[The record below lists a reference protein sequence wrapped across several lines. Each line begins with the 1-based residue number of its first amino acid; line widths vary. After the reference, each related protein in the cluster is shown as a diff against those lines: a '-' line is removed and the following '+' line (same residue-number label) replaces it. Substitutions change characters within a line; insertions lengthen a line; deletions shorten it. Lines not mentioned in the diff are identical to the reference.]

1 MHKTLIAIALGLAL
15 AVCAA
20 AGAQDAARATLDP
33 PATPAGAPQPSP
45 GDSEALSTLSAVNEH
60 EIASAEIAQGK
71 PLSSATLAYARML
84 EKDHNANLAKVKE
97 LSQTTRTPLA
107 ESAAVKA
114 MKDSSAAERDRLDKL
129 DGKAFE
135 SAYLQAMIDGH
146 AKVLSTID
154 DKLLPAASDAA
165 IATHLRNT
173 RESVNKHLSQA
184 KQLKSELA
192 KGA

>member
-1 MHKTLIAIALGLAL
+1 MRTTRIAATVVLTL
-15 AVCAA
+15 AVCSAA
-20 AGAQDAARATLDP
+20 SAQNPAKTLDP
-33 PATPAGAPQPSP
+33 PTTPAGAPQPSP

-71 PLSSATLAYARML
+71 ALGNATREYARML
-84 EKDHNANLAKVKE
+84 QKDHNANLAKVKE

-114 MKDSSAAERDRLDKL
+114 MKDSSAAEREQLGRL

-154 DKLLPAASDAA
+154 QKLLPAATDAA

-173 RESVNKHLSQA
+173 RESVNRHLSQA
-184 KQLKSELA
+184 RKLKSELPS
-192 KGA
+192 GA